1 MWVAKNGALQN
12 LMFEKKKKTI
22 KILNVSYLQIIEE
35 KGVPEKKKF

>member
-12 LMFEKKKKTI
+12 LMFEKKKKI

-35 KGVPEKKKF
+35 KGVPEKKNF